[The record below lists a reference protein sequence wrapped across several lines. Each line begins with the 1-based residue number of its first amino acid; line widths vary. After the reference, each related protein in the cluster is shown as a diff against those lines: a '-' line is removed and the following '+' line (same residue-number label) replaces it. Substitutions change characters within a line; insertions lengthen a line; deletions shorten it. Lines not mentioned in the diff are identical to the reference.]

1 MVEVYCMR
9 SKTIVI
15 IFLCCILLGVAFF
28 VNKDL
33 FLKKEVPFDD
43 VKELEM
49 AYQWAYEAEI
59 TSQPTIEDAN
69 LNWYVT
75 RAQLAKMMSNFSS
88 NVLHKVPDTSSSCEF
103 DDIDSVDPHL
113 QLGIKQACQF
123 WLMGQNVKKFRPSD
137 SVTLWEFSVIL
148 TRSIWWDE
156 FYWWD
161 PYYKKSLKVLHKLWI
176 VDDISAPLVDQ
187 KRWWI
192 MLMLKRSN
200 DLISKWEKEVFD
212 LIYKDYFVADY
223 DLLDWNTIPVLW
235 FSTWTLDNQQAENLV
250 YAALKIWYRLI
261 DTSRAYDNELWVWRG
276 IKKAIDEWLV
286 AREDIFVTTK
296 VVPSNYSD
304 PNKEVDIS
312 LENLW
317 LDYIDLMLIHQPWAN
332 DNGLY
337 HAFEK
342 AVGEWKIRSIWIS
355 NYYTNKEFDRMYS
368 MVKIKPVV
376 VQNENHIF
384 YQNTDLKKHLKKYWT
399 ILESWYALGGTW
411 YADELF
417 SNGTIKKLA
426 EKYEKTPAQ
435 IVLRWQIQDWNI
447 ALPWALD
454 IEQLKEYYNV
464 FDFVLTKQEMKL
476 IHVINKNVR
485 YEKI

>member
-1 MVEVYCMR
+1 MR

-49 AYQWAYEAEI
+49 AYQWAYQAEI
-59 TSQPTIEDAN
+59 TSQPTIEQAN

-88 NVLHKVPDTSSSCEF
+88 NVLHKFPDTSASCEF
-103 DDIDSVDPHL
+103 DDIDSADPHL

-148 TRSIWWDE
+148 TRAIWWDE

-200 DLISKWEKEVFD
+200 DLISKWEKEVAD
-212 LIYKDYFVADY
+212 LIYRDYFVADY
-223 DLLDWNTIPVLW
+223 DLLDWNTIPALW
-235 FSTWTLDNQQAENLV
+235 FSTWALDNQQAENLV
-250 YAALKIWYRLI
+250 YAALKIW
-261 DTSRAYDNELWVWRG
+261 
-276 IKKAIDEWLV
+276 
-286 AREDIFVTTK
+286 
-296 VVPSNYSD
+296 
-304 PNKEVDIS
+304 
-312 LENLW
+312 
-317 LDYIDLMLIHQPWAN
+317 
-332 DNGLY
+332 
-337 HAFEK
+337 
-342 AVGEWKIRSIWIS
+342 
-355 NYYTNKEFDRMYS
+355 
-368 MVKIKPVV
+368 
-376 VQNENHIF
+376 
-384 YQNTDLKKHLKKYWT
+384 
-399 ILESWYALGGTW
+399 
-411 YADELF
+411 
-417 SNGTIKKLA
+417 
-426 EKYEKTPAQ
+426 
-435 IVLRWQIQDWNI
+435 
-447 ALPWALD
+447 
-454 IEQLKEYYNV
+454 
-464 FDFVLTKQEMKL
+464 
-476 IHVINKNVR
+476 
-485 YEKI
+485 